1 MGLDLVP
8 WLDALLRGGV
18 ASVAFTALFLAA
30 RWRWK
35 ERDAPDAQ
43 ADIGLD

>member
-1 MGLDLVP
+1 MGLDLLP

-18 ASVAFTALFLAA
+18 ASLAFTALFLAA

-35 ERDAPDAQ
+35 EREPDAQ
-43 ADIGLD
+43 ADVGLD